1 MRPPQGQVRDERGVM
16 ALEFLLVISMLIV
29 VFLLMLQYAV
39 RAHAQRIATAAAQEG
54 LATAS
59 SYDGTA
65 SDGERTATQ
74 YLTSIGPGLASSHV
88 SATRS
93 ATTATVTVTGEV
105 DQLIP
110 FLGVTVRV
118 HVEGPVERFVT
129 ALGQAP
135 P

>member
-1 MRPPQGQVRDERGVM
+1 MRPLRARVRDERGVM

-39 RAHAQRIATAAAQEG
+39 KAHAQRIATAAAQEG

-65 SDGERTATQ
+65 RDGERTADH

-105 DQLIP
+105 DQLFP
-110 FLGVTVRV
+110 FFGVTIRV
-118 HVEGPVERFVT
+118 NVEGPVEHFVT
-129 ALGQAP
+129 VPGQASP
-135 P
+135 